1 MPVASRT
8 GPATTGKA
16 TTARAT
22 TGERIL
28 DAAKVSFGSR
38 GYDATSLDALAAG
51 LGLRKQTI
59 LYWYPS
65 KEALLSAAVDRTA
78 SDLAEA
84 LERALARAGPGWPRV
99 EALVKSVFR
108 LSVRRPELLGVVR
121 EVSRLGPPASTQL
134 LQALEPLMERATD
147 FLRTEMAAGRMGE
160 RDPRLVLLAAYS
172 AVLGMATEVEVLR
185 ALGLE
190 LTARELIRR
199 RNELLSFLRSAL
211 LLSPPAGRGVPLARA
226 RP

>member
-1 MPVASRT
+1 MAVASTR
-8 GPATTGKA
+8 PARGG
-16 TTARAT
+16 RAS

-28 DAAKVSFGSR
+28 DAAKVSFASR
-38 GYDATSLDALAAG
+38 GYDATSLDALAGG

-65 KEALLSAAVDRTA
+65 KDALLAAAVDRTA
-78 SDLAEA
+78 TDLAEA
-84 LERALARAGPGWPRV
+84 LERSLARAGEGWPRV

-134 LQALEPLMERATD
+134 LHSLEPLMERATE
-147 FLRTEMAAGRMGE
+147 FLRAEMAAGRMGDRE
-160 RDPRLVLLAAYS
+160 PRLVLLAAYS

-185 ALGLE
+185 ALGFE
-190 LTARELIRR
+190 PTPRELVRR

-211 LLSPPAGRGVPLARA
+211 GVSPSQAEPARRD
-226 RP
+226 